1 MDLSP
6 PQVGDADDPQVG
18 ATKTFWSYARP
29 VSIGWRTLARDAA
42 LPAALAV
49 TGVVE
54 LAALQPERW
63 PYGAVMEVVCCCLLV
78 FRRRNTLLLATLAS
92 VLLFAIP
99 WVGPQLN
106 DVSAPIPIS
115 ALAVF
120 SLGRWVR
127 DLRGLAGIAVM
138 AGAVLADYAFVDQRH
153 HNWSDVVFVTALIVP
168 PYVLGRLTRRLAEQ
182 KGLLERNQELV
193 KREAVRTERDRI
205 ARELHDVVAH
215 SISAMVVQ
223 SAAAQDLVR
232 SDPDRAESILQA
244 VGSTGRRA
252 LSATGRLLHVIRDD
266 ANELGLKPAPGLT
279 DLADL
284 VERFRADGLQ
294 VAAEIS
300 QPLPPLPAGSR

>member
-1 MDLSP
+1 M
-6 PQVGDADDPQVG
+6 G
-18 ATKTFWSYARP
+18 ATKTLWSYARP
-29 VSIGWRTLARDAA
+29 VSIRWRTVARDAA
-42 LPAALAV
+42 LPAGLAV

-63 PYGAVMEVVCCCLLV
+63 PYGAVMEVGCCCLLV
-78 FRRRNTLLLATLAS
+78 FRRRHTLVLATLAS

-106 DVSAPIPIS
+106 DVSAPITIW

-168 PYVLGRLTRRLAEQ
+168 PYVLGRLTRRLSEQ

-193 KREAVRTERDRI
+193 KREAVRNERDRI

-215 SISAMVVQ
+215 SISAMVCRAQ
-223 SAAAQDLVR
+223 PHKTWYAATPTGPSPSWERSARLAGGPCPRRDGCCTSSVTTPTSSGWSRHQVSPISETWSSGSGPTVSR
-232 SDPDRAESILQA
+232 SPRRSASRCRPLPL
-244 VGSTGRRA
+244 GST
-252 LSATGRLLHVIRDD
+252 
-266 ANELGLKPAPGLT
+266 
-279 DLADL
+279 
-284 VERFRADGLQ
+284 
-294 VAAEIS
+294 
-300 QPLPPLPAGSR
+300 